1 MPLPAHPCPSLLSAT
16 PTLSSVSSPHCLYIP
31 RPIIFHTSRPSAMP
45 WSCMVLADL
54 KQRYGHLNTRP
65 RTAIAACIVTWQS
78 SGPEVI
84 AACLASAGL
93 TAVACGPVAN
103 SHRLQAPPLALTR
116 SGPCGPAALT
126 TPRPRQA
133 EGIPLTRRLIIISLI
148 FWS

>member
-65 RTAIAACIVTWQS
+65 RTAIAACKVTWQS

-84 AACLASAGL
+84 AS
-93 TAVACGPVAN
+93 
-103 SHRLQAPPLALTR
+103 PLAW
-116 SGPCGPAALT
+116 
-126 TPRPRQA
+126 PRPDSRPSPA
-133 EGIPLTRRLIIISLI
+133 VPWPTAIAFRPRHWPSPGPDPADPPPSPPRARDRLRGSL
-148 FWS
+148 